1 MISLKFGIK
10 VETSAFFLCY
20 NINGDDT
27 MIIPRSKEDYENKSV
42 EELVKEQQLIMNK
55 IIEFENQYI
64 LKTNKDDESEP
75 PFKPTMI
82 SSPSP
87 TVVWRVISEDLIM
100 LTKLIDEKT
109 RDEYGI
115 GKDFE

>member
-1 MISLKFGIK
+1 
-10 VETSAFFLCY
+10 
-20 NINGDDT
+20 
-27 MIIPRSKEDYENKSV
+27 MIIPRSKEEYENKTV
-42 EELVKEQQLIMNK
+42 EELVKEQQMIMNK

-64 LKTNKDDESEP
+64 LKTNTGDESEP
-75 PFKPTMI
+75 PFEKRMI

>member
-1 MISLKFGIK
+1 M
-10 VETSAFFLCY
+10 
-20 NINGDDT
+20 
-27 MIIPRSKEDYENKSV
+27 
-42 EELVKEQQLIMNK
+42 
-55 IIEFENQYI
+55 
-64 LKTNKDDESEP
+64 KTDKDDESEP